1 MCASIAATALLP
13 RRVERR
19 AYVPLRSGG
28 HHEGMEL
35 IPTVTADGRII
46 FRVVTLT
53 PGERLRR
60 FVRGLRGRR

>member
-1 MCASIAATALLP
+1 MS
-13 RRVERR
+13 R
-19 AYVPLRSGG
+19 RSGAAFILQA
-28 HHEGMEL
+28 MEL

-60 FVRGLRGRR
+60 FVRKLRRR